1 MKKKM
6 KLFRKFSIALT
17 LFLITICNF
26 AFAASKNIGNV
37 SKEVDPILQGF
48 NLGSGQNFNN
58 WEQVINSYNPIVLV
72 LSLLIGIA
80 VVQLIEFGPAMRKIN
95 QPLWKALIP
104 FYGMYVYYN
113 SANLGVFVFV
123 APVLISLFVPGAAF
137 LAPISTKIC
146 DLLMSKKFTNYEGN
160 YMALLF
166 LFIFG
171 PWNIAF
177 GNHNYKGK

>member
-1 MKKKM
+1 M
-6 KLFRKFSIALT
+6 KLFRKFAIALT

-26 AFAASKNIGNV
+26 AFATSKNIGNA
-37 SKEVDPILQGF
+37 SKEVDSILQGF
-48 NLGSGQNFNN
+48 NLGSGQNFSNLG
-58 WEQVINSYNPIVLV
+58 QVISSYNPIVLV
-72 LSLLIGIA
+72 LCLIISI
-80 VVQLIEFGPAMRKIN
+80 VIIQLIAFGPAMRKIN

-104 FYGMYVYYN
+104 FYGIYVYYN
-113 SANLGVFVFV
+113 SANLGAFVFV
-123 APVLISLFVPGAAF
+123 APILINLFVPGAAF
-137 LAPISTKIC
+137 LSPIFTGIC
-146 DLLMSKKFTNYEGN
+146 NLLMSKKFTNYEGN